1 MAHDKTKMR
10 DCGYAGQI
18 LDFVYDELTASAK
31 TAFEGHLS
39 MCSSCTAD
47 VADLSSSRL
56 AVREWRA
63 EAFEPLATPKFVVAA
78 ASQPA
83 VSVVTSILA
92 FFRQPL
98 YAASAAT
105 LLIAAAAGIYFL
117 ANGGRLAPQ
126 VERAVVNAPAAS
138 EKQPATPLPAVEP
151 SEQRTQTD
159 VEAPVVAAKQD
170 LPQTVR
176 RPRPQVAKQVRPI
189 RNQNDRSQDHAVA
202 SNGTAVKPIPEDLFG
217 EVSETRDRSLRL
229 TDLFAE
235 GDED

>member
-10 DCGYAGQI
+10 DCGYTGQA
-18 LDFVYDELTASAK
+18 LDFVYDELTGAARESFK
-31 TAFEGHLS
+31 GHLS
-39 MCSSCTAD
+39 MCSMCRKD
-47 VADLSSSRL
+47 VADLSSSSL

-63 EAFEPLATPKFVVAA
+63 EAFEPLATPRFVVAA
-78 ASQPA
+78 ASQAA
-83 VSVVTSILA
+83 VGVVTSILA

-117 ANGGRLAPQ
+117 ANGARPAPQ
-126 VERAVVNAPAAS
+126 VEKAAVSVPATP
-138 EKQPATPLPAVEP
+138 ERQPATPLPAAEP
-151 SEQRTQTD
+151 SEQRDQRD

-176 RPRPQVAKQVRPI
+176 RPRTQIAKQVRPI
-189 RNQNDRSQDHAVA
+189 RNQTDRSQDHAVA
-202 SNGTAVKPIPEDLFG
+202 SNDSAVKSIPEDLFG